1 MLCVDKQYGVV
12 NKTQHLEVK
21 PSITWEHKGTCNG
34 YINKIT
40 WKIFTLRFPEVSAVS
55 SMF

>member
-21 PSITWEHKGTCNG
+21 PSITWEVGTQG
-34 YINKIT
+34 IKEPAMDI
-40 WKIFTLRFPEVSAVS
+40 
-55 SMF
+55 